1 MKNARHSKKNRVL
14 FIFTLPILLMY
25 CFFFVIPMLMGMKN
39 SFTDWSGTSQTYNFI
54 GIQNYTKIFQ
64 DERFRN
70 ALFFNFKYTLLLTIA
85 TVLISVVVALVLNQ
99 KIKGRTFFRSVFF
112 LPAILSLVT
121 VGLIWN
127 ELFYRMIPLIGE
139 ATGWPLFKSSW
150 LGSPKLAMYAILI
163 VNLWQGC
170 AIPIVLLLAG
180 LQSVPAD
187 LYEAAAIDGA
197 NAFKRFRAITVP
209 YLVPVLNIVIVTC
222 VKGGLTTF
230 DYIKAMTDGGPM
242 QSTESVGIL
251 IYSHAMQEGRFGYS
265 VAESMILF
273 VIIAVVSLLT
283 MRLTNNKKVGD

>member
-1 MKNARHSKKNRVL
+1 MIILHEGCDCQYSGCTGNCGFGRGRKRCFAGHSA
-14 FIFTLPILLMY
+14 
-25 CFFFVIPMLMGMKN
+25 
-39 SFTDWSGTSQTYNFI
+39 DYNFI
-54 GIQNYTKIFQ
+54 GITNYIKIFQ

-70 ALFFNFKYTLLLTIA
+70 ALVFNFKYTFLLTVA
-85 TVLISVVVALVLNQ
+85 TVVISLIVAVVLNQ
-99 KIKGRTFFRSVFF
+99 KIKARGFFRSIYF

-127 ELFYRMIPLIGE
+127 ELFYRMIPAIGE
-139 ATGWPLFKSSW
+139 ATGWSLFQSSW

-170 AIPIVLLLAG
+170 STPIVLLIAG
-180 LQSVPAD
+180 LQSVPVD
-187 LYEAAAIDGA
+187 LYEAASIDGA
-197 NAFKRFRAITVP
+197 TAWEKFKCITIP
-209 YLVPVLNIVIVTC
+209 YLIPVLNIVIVTC

-251 IYSHAMQEGRFGYS
+251 IYNHAMQEGKFGYS

-273 VIIAVVSLLT
+273 VIIALVSIVT
-283 MRLTNNKKVGD
+283 MRMSNSRKVGD

>member
-1 MKNARHSKKNRVL
+1 MKKSKLVQRNQVL
-14 FIFTLPILLMY
+14 FLFTLPILIMY
-25 CFFFVIPMLMGMKN
+25 CVFFIVPLLMGMKN
-39 SFTDWSGTSQTYNFI
+39 SFTDWSGTSADYNFI
-54 GIQNYTKIFQ
+54 GVQNYIKIFQ

-70 ALFFNFKYTLLLTIA
+70 ALVFNFKYTFLLTVA
-85 TVLISVVVALVLNQ
+85 TVVISLIVAVVLNQ
-99 KIKGRTFFRSVFF
+99 KIKARGFFRSIYF

-127 ELFYRMIPLIGE
+127 ELFYRMIPAIGE
-139 ATGWPLFKSSW
+139 ATGWSLFQSSW

-170 AIPIVLLLAG
+170 ATPIVLLIAG
-180 LQSVPAD
+180 LQSVPVD
-187 LYEAAAIDGA
+187 LYEAASIDGA
-197 NAFKRFRAITVP
+197 TAWEKFKCITIP
-209 YLVPVLNIVIVTC
+209 YLIPVLNIVIVTC

-251 IYSHAMQEGRFGYS
+251 IYNHAMQEGKFGYS

-273 VIIAVVSLLT
+273 VIIALVSIVT
-283 MRLTNNKKVGD
+283 MRMSNSRKVGD

>member
-39 SFTDWSGTSQTYNFI
+39 SFTDWSGTSQTYHFI

-139 ATGWPLFKSSW
+139 ATGWSLFKSSW

-209 YLVPVLNIVIVTC
+209 YLIPVLNIVIVTC
-222 VKGGLTTF
+222 GKGGLSTF
-230 DYIKAMTDGGPM
+230 D
-242 QSTESVGIL
+242 
-251 IYSHAMQEGRFGYS
+251 
-265 VAESMILF
+265 
-273 VIIAVVSLLT
+273 
-283 MRLTNNKKVGD
+283 

>member
-54 GIQNYTKIFQ
+54 GFQNYTKIFQ

-209 YLVPVLNIVIVTC
+209 YLIPVLNIVIVTC